1 MKISA
6 RNIFE
11 GTITQLQP
19 GAVNAEVG
27 VSIGGGSQITA
38 IVTIASA
45 RSLGL
50 AVGKAVIV
58 IVKASSVLVLVDAAG
73 YRLSARNSLAGT
85 VTEVSEGPVGA
96 AVTIGLPGGNFVHAT
111 ITHESVAALGLKPG
125 VPATAIIK
133 ASSVILGAAS

>member
-6 RNIFE
+6 RNIFH
-11 GTITQLQP
+11 GTVTQLQP

-27 VSIGGGSQITA
+27 VSIGGGNQITA

-45 RSLGL
+45 QSLGL

-58 IVKASSVLVLVDAAG
+58 IVKASSVLVLVDASG

-85 VTEVSEGPVGA
+85 ITAVSEGPVGA
-96 AVTIGLPGGNFVHAT
+96 AISIGLAGGNIVHAT
-111 ITHESVAALGLKPG
+111 ITHDSVAALGLKAG
-125 VPATAIIK
+125 MPATAIIK
-133 ASSVILGAAS
+133 ASSVILGVAS